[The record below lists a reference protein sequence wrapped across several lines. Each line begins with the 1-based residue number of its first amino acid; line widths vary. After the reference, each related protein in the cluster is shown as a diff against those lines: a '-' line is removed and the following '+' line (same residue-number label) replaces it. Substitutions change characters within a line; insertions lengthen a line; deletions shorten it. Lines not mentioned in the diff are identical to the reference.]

1 MFTFVNL
8 WNLSKQSLFDDI
20 KLPEGKY
27 THTNPDGTYI
37 ERTITPDKEILVN
50 SILDE
55 VAELQPLTIDVDVM
69 KMRINNFFLKNYE
82 GFSRLIAINLLTY
95 SPIENTDRYESR
107 TNEIKRGGTVK
118 NENKL
123 GSSETDTEKISSYE
137 SEEFKNSSQSTLS
150 RTGADVITTTN
161 DIKDNSAETVHTH
174 GNIGVTTNQQMME
187 QELNFWKSF
196 SFYKIVADK
205 FMFELCLTCETY

>member
-123 GSSETDTEKISSYE
+123 GSSETDTEKLSSYE

-174 GNIGVTTNQQMME
+174 GNIGVTTNQQMMD
-187 QELNFWKSF
+187 QELKFWKSF